1 MRAVGSTLR
10 LEDPVPIWNQ
20 LRQSAQS
27 MQSNLVA
34 KKNDLKSGGFR
45 DACMAMCALVAAAD
59 GSVDPQ
65 ERLRVAS
72 LIQSNEVLQIFPA
85 DELRQEFDNYCNRLM
100 ADFEFGKVAV
110 LQDVAK
116 IKKKPDQARAVVQI
130 GIIIGGADGNF
141 DEHEKKIVRDAC
153 FALGLPPAEFDL

>member
-1 MRAVGSTLR
+1 M
-10 LEDPVPIWNQ
+10 PIWNQ

-27 MQSNLVA
+27 MQTNLVA
-34 KKNDLKSGGFR
+34 KKNDFKSGTFR
-45 DACMAMCALVAAAD
+45 DAGMGMCALVAAAD
-59 GSVDPQ
+59 GSVDPA

-85 DELRQEFDNYCNRLM
+85 DELRQEFDNYCNKLM
-100 ADFEFGKVAV
+100 TDFEFGKVAV
-110 LQDVAK
+110 LQDIAK

-153 FALGLPPAEFDL
+153 FALGLQPAEFDL

>member
-1 MRAVGSTLR
+1 MTR
-10 LEDPVPIWNQ
+10 
-20 LRQSAQS
+20 
-27 MQSNLVA
+27 
-34 KKNDLKSGGFR
+34 
-45 DACMAMCALVAAAD
+45 
-59 GSVDPQ
+59 Q

-85 DELRQEFDNYCNRLM
+85 DELRQEFDNYCNKLM

-153 FALGLPPAEFDL
+153 FALGLQPAEFDL

>member
-1 MRAVGSTLR
+1 
-10 LEDPVPIWNQ
+10 VPIWNQ

-27 MQSNLVA
+27 MQTNLVA
-34 KKNDLKSGGFR
+34 KKNDFKNGTFR
-45 DACMAMCALVAAAD
+45 DACMGMCALVAAAD
-59 GSVDPQ
+59 GSVDPA

-85 DELRQEFDNYCNRLM
+85 DELRQEFDNYCNKLM
-100 ADFEFGKVAV
+100 TDFEFGKVAV
-110 LQDVAK
+110 LQDIAK

-153 FALGLPPAEFDL
+153 FALGLQPAEFDL

>member
-1 MRAVGSTLR
+1 
-10 LEDPVPIWNQ
+10 VPIWNQ

-27 MQSNLVA
+27 MQTNLVA
-34 KKNDLKSGGFR
+34 KKNDFKSGTFR
-45 DACMAMCALVAAAD
+45 DACMGMCSLVAAAD
-59 GSVDPQ
+59 GSVDPA

-85 DELRQEFDNYCNRLM
+85 DELRQEFDNYCNKLM
-100 ADFEFGKVAV
+100 TDFEFGKVAV
-110 LQDVAK
+110 LQDIAK

-153 FALGLPPAEFDL
+153 FALGLQPAEFDL